1 MELFPKHLPYSADFI
16 LQEGGLINTENL
28 CCRMTERF
36 RKELHKEPE
45 RAGSDYSPDSRI
57 KKTEQNHPAIR
68 LKGLLISPGGEP

>member
-1 MELFPKHLPYSADFI
+1 
-16 LQEGGLINTENL
+16 
-28 CCRMTERF
+28 MTERL